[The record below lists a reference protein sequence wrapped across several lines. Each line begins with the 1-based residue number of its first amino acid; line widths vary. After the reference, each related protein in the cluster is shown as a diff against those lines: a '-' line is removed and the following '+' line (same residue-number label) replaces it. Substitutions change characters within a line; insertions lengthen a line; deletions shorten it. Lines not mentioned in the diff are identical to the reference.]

1 MLAADAVLTWNQV
14 LRDAVRTARASP
26 LLAARNMAIVGV
38 AVFEA
43 VNSIDRGYEPYS
55 RMVKVPRSASL
66 EAAADAAAYRAL
78 VGLYPN
84 QVAIFDAALQTSLA
98 SIPDGPS
105 KDKGIEAGFAAA
117 EQTLALRADDGS
129 GTVVTYTSSPDPG
142 RWRPTPPA
150 FAAPLLPQWPRVTPF
165 AMRSG
170 SQFRPAPPP
179 SLTSVEYAMAFDE
192 VKDLGG
198 DGINTPT
205 RRTAE
210 QTEIAR
216 FWLDGAG
223 TASLVGHWNAI
234 AEGVAQQRGNS
245 LVENARLF
253 AMLNIAMADAY
264 ISSWDAKYAY
274 DFWRPI
280 TAIREAG
287 TDANPST
294 EAETNWTPLLVT
306 PPMPSYTSGHST
318 VGSAAAAVLSDLFGP
333 DVPFTSTSEGLP
345 GVTRTFDGFSAAAA
359 EVARSRLYGG
369 IHFDFDNRVGLAAG
383 GSLGHYV
390 SENLLERSGNR
401 SSHGS
406 SRDIV
411 SARATRVIH
420 GHAVPSVGHSTW
432 RVGYTPLDPRSRW
445 SLR

>member
-1 MLAADAVLTWNQV
+1 
-14 LRDAVRTARASP
+14 
-26 LLAARNMAIVGV
+26 
-38 AVFEA
+38 
-43 VNSIDRGYEPYS
+43 
-55 RMVKVPRSASL
+55 
-66 EAAADAAAYRAL
+66 
-78 VGLYPN
+78 
-84 QVAIFDAALQTSLA
+84 
-98 SIPDGPS
+98 
-105 KDKGIEAGFAAA
+105 
-117 EQTLALRADDGS
+117 
-129 GTVVTYTSSPDPG
+129 
-142 RWRPTPPA
+142 
-150 FAAPLLPQWPRVTPF
+150 
-165 AMRSG
+165 MRSG

-179 SLTSVEYAMAFDE
+179 TLTSVEYAMAFDE

-205 RRTAE
+205 QRTAE

-216 FWLDGAG
+216 FWADGAG
-223 TASLVGHWNAI
+223 TASLAGHWNSI

-245 LVENARLF
+245 LTENARLF

-264 ISSWDAKYAY
+264 ISSWDAKYTY
-274 DFWRPI
+274 DFWRPV

-287 TDANPST
+287 TDGNPAT
-294 EAETNWTPLLVT
+294 EADPNWTPLLVT
-306 PPMPSYTSGHST
+306 PPIPSYTSGHST

-333 DVPFTSTSEGLP
+333 DVRFATGSEGLP

-383 GSLGHYV
+383 RSLGHYV
-390 SENLLERSGNR
+390 SENVLERSGNR

-411 SARATRVIH
+411 SARATRVVH
-420 GHAVPSVGHSTW
+420 AHAVPSVGHSTS
-432 RVGYTPLDPRSRW
+432 RVGHTPLNSRSRW